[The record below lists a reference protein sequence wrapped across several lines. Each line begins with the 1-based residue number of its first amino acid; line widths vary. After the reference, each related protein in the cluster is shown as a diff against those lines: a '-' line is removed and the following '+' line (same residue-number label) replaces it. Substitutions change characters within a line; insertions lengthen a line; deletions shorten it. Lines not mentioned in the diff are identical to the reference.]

1 MLIVSRQN
9 CQLVFDV
16 FTSQLPQKLTHLCQL
31 LFIRWMAEVVGGWRG
46 IWECQHLSSNILLDQ
61 EHSQKAIHIYVF
73 LLFPDTIVS
82 LPAHEPSSRKQKPDH
97 AFFLGACQ
105 VRFSLFSF
113 LFVTVLSITIEI
125 YGWNSNSRKLL
136 YCLVLFPFLPNRGTR
151 WSLWQALND
160 LLLAWTFLIL
170 QLRRPWRF
178 VHG

>member
-1 MLIVSRQN
+1 MDGRSRGRLAWDLGMPTPVIQH
-9 CQLVFDV
+9 LVRSGTV
-16 FTSQLPQKLTHLCQL
+16 PKGHSHLC
-31 LFIRWMAEVVGGWRG
+31 V
-46 IWECQHLSSNILLDQ
+46 
-61 EHSQKAIHIYVF
+61 

-125 YGWNSNSRKLL
+125 YGWNSNSRKSL